1 MRIITYQRK
10 IVVNKLLKHG
20 EYKITD
26 RKQMHTLNAIKK
38 YPWCK
43 NWEKAYD
50 YMFDRTKKKIKNK
63 RDFDDDIIAPI
74 WGWYKTEDPKRI
86 NHDNRGSYRITL
98 EIKDSKVLL
107 SDFGF
112 YECFAISSI
121 GCIYYKGKGEQ
132 IAKELYQREK
142 EEGPECIYKVY
153 DKILNK
159 NHLKHA
165 EYIQAT
171 FFKIK
176 MEDVVSIEKVT
187 KEDYKGYISPTDKR
201 LKENK

>member
-1 MRIITYQRK
+1 MKIITYQRK
-10 IVVNKLLKHG
+10 IVVDKLLKDG

-26 RKQMHTLNAIKK
+26 PKQMHTLNTIKQ
-38 YPWCK
+38 YPWCS

-50 YMFDRTKKKIKNK
+50 YMFDRMKKKIKNK

-74 WGWYKTEDPKRI
+74 WGWYKIEDPKRI
-86 NHDNRGSYRITL
+86 NHDNKGLYRITL

-171 FFKIK
+171 FFKIRIK
-176 MEDVVSIEKVT
+176 DVVSIERVT
-187 KEDYKGYISPTDKR
+187 KEDYKGYKR
-201 LKENK
+201 

>member
-1 MRIITYQRK
+1 M
-10 IVVNKLLKHG
+10 
-20 EYKITD
+20 
-26 RKQMHTLNAIKK
+26 
-38 YPWCK
+38 
-43 NWEKAYD
+43 
-50 YMFDRTKKKIKNK
+50 
-63 RDFDDDIIAPI
+63 
-74 WGWYKTEDPKRI
+74 
-86 NHDNRGSYRITL
+86 
-98 EIKDSKVLL
+98 LL

-171 FFKIK
+171 FFKIR
-176 MEDVVSIEKVT
+176 MQDVVSIEKVT
-187 KEDYKGYISPTDKR
+187 KEDYKGYR
-201 LKENK
+201 R

>member
-1 MRIITYQRK
+1 MKIITYQRK
-10 IVVNKLLKHG
+10 IVVDKLLKDG
-20 EYKITD
+20 EYRITAP
-26 RKQMHTLNAIKK
+26 KQMHTLNTIKK
-38 YPWCK
+38 YPWCS

-50 YMFDRTKKKIKNK
+50 YMFDRMKKKIKNK
-63 RDFDDDIIAPI
+63 RDFDDEIIAPI
-74 WGWYKTEDPKRI
+74 WGWYKIEDPKRI
-86 NHDNRGSYRITL
+86 NHDNKGLYRITL

-142 EEGPECIYKVY
+142 EEGPECIYKIY

-171 FFKIK
+171 FFKIR
-176 MEDVVSIEKVT
+176 MQDVVSIEKVT
-187 KEDYKGYISPTDKR
+187 KEDYKGYR
-201 LKENK
+201 RY

>member
-10 IVVNKLLKHG
+10 IVVNKLLKDG

-26 RKQMHTLNAIKK
+26 PKQMHTLNAIKK
-38 YPWCK
+38 YPWCS

-50 YMFDRTKKKIKNK
+50 YMFDRMKKKIKNK

-74 WGWYKTEDPKRI
+74 WGWYKIEDSKRI
-86 NHDNRGSYRITL
+86 NHDNRGAYRITL

-171 FFKIK
+171 FFKIRMK
-176 MEDVVSIEKVT
+176 DVVSIEKVT
-187 KEDYKGYISPTDKR
+187 KEDYKGYKR
-201 LKENK
+201 

>member
-1 MRIITYQRK
+1 MKIITYQRK
-10 IVVNKLLKHG
+10 IVVDKLLKNG

-26 RKQMHTLNAIKK
+26 PKHMHTLNAIKK
-38 YPWCK
+38 YPWCS

-50 YMFDRTKKKIKNK
+50 YMFDRMKKKIKNK

-74 WGWYKTEDPKRI
+74 WGWYKVEDPIRI
-86 NHDNRGSYRITL
+86 NHDNKGLYRITL

-112 YECFAISSI
+112 YEFFAISSI

-159 NHLKHA
+159 NHLKHV

-171 FFKIK
+171 FFKIRMK
-176 MEDVVSIEKVT
+176 DVVSIEKVT
-187 KEDYKGYISPTDKR
+187 KEDYKGYR
-201 LKENK
+201 R

>member
-1 MRIITYQRK
+1 MKIITYQRK
-10 IVVNKLLKHG
+10 IVVNKLLKDG
-20 EYKITD
+20 EYKITNP
-26 RKQMHTLNAIKK
+26 KQMHTLNAIKK
-38 YPWCK
+38 YPWCS

-50 YMFDRTKKKIKNK
+50 YMFDRMKKKIKNK
-63 RDFDDDIIAPI
+63 RDFDDDITAPI
-74 WGWYKTEDPKRI
+74 WGWYKIEDPKRI
-86 NHDNRGSYRITL
+86 NHDNRDLYRITL

-153 DKILNK
+153 DKILGK

-165 EYIQAT
+165 KYIQAT
-171 FFKIK
+171 FFKIR

-187 KEDYKGYISPTDKR
+187 KEDYKGYKR
-201 LKENK
+201 

>member
-10 IVVNKLLKHG
+10 IVVDKLLKDG

-26 RKQMHTLNAIKK
+26 PKQMHTLNAIKK
-38 YPWCK
+38 YPWCS
-43 NWEKAYD
+43 NWEKAYE
-50 YMFDRTKKKIKNK
+50 YMFDRMKKKIKNK
-63 RDFDDDIIAPI
+63 RDFDDNIIAPI
-74 WGWYKTEDPKRI
+74 WGWYKIENPKRI
-86 NHDNRGSYRITL
+86 NHDNRGAYRITL

-171 FFKIK
+171 FFKIR
-176 MEDVVSIEKVT
+176 MQDVVSIEKVT
-187 KEDYKGYISPTDKR
+187 KEDYKGYR
-201 LKENK
+201 R

>member
-10 IVVNKLLKHG
+10 IVVDKLLKDG

-26 RKQMHTLNAIKK
+26 QKQMHTLNAIKK
-38 YPWCK
+38 YPWCS

-50 YMFDRTKKKIKNK
+50 YMFDRMKKKIKNK
-63 RDFDDDIIAPI
+63 RDFDDDIIAPM
-74 WGWYKTEDPKRI
+74 WGWYKIENPKRI
-86 NHDNRGSYRITL
+86 NHDNRGLYRITL

-165 EYIQAT
+165 EYIQAA
-171 FFKIK
+171 FFKIR
-176 MEDVVSIEKVT
+176 MQDVVSIEKVT
-187 KEDYKGYISPTDKR
+187 KEDYKGYKR
-201 LKENK
+201 Y

>member
-1 MRIITYQRK
+1 MKIITYQRK
-10 IVVNKLLKHG
+10 IVVDKLLKDG

-26 RKQMHTLNAIKK
+26 PKQMHTLNAIKK
-38 YPWCK
+38 YPWCS
-43 NWEKAYD
+43 NWEKAYE
-50 YMFDRTKKKIKNK
+50 YMFDRMKKKIKNK
-63 RDFDDDIIAPI
+63 RDFDDNIIAPI
-74 WGWYKTEDPKRI
+74 WGWYKIENPKRI
-86 NHDNRGSYRITL
+86 NHDNRGAYRITL

-171 FFKIK
+171 FFKIR
-176 MEDVVSIEKVT
+176 MQDVVSIEKVT
-187 KEDYKGYISPTDKR
+187 KEDYKGYR
-201 LKENK
+201 R

>member
-10 IVVNKLLKHG
+10 TVVNKRLRDG

-26 RKQMHTLNAIKK
+26 PKQMHTLNTIKK
-38 YPWCK
+38 YPWCS

-50 YMFDRTKKKIKNK
+50 YMFDRMKKKIKNK

-74 WGWYKTEDPKRI
+74 WGWYKIEDPKRI
-86 NHDNRGSYRITL
+86 NYDNRGSYRITL

-171 FFKIK
+171 FFKIRMK
-176 MEDVVSIEKVT
+176 DVISIEKVT
-187 KEDYKGYISPTDKR
+187 KEDYKGYKR
-201 LKENK
+201 Y

>member
-1 MRIITYQRK
+1 
-10 IVVNKLLKHG
+10 
-20 EYKITD
+20 
-26 RKQMHTLNAIKK
+26 
-38 YPWCK
+38 
-43 NWEKAYD
+43 
-50 YMFDRTKKKIKNK
+50 MFNRMKKKIKNK

-74 WGWYKTEDPKRI
+74 WGWYKIEDPKRI
-86 NHDNRGSYRITL
+86 NHDNKGLYRITL

-171 FFKIK
+171 FFKIRMK
-176 MEDVVSIEKVT
+176 DVISIEKVT
-187 KEDYKGYISPTDKR
+187 KEDYKGYKR
-201 LKENK
+201 Y

>member
-10 IVVNKLLKHG
+10 IVVNKLLKDG

-26 RKQMHTLNAIKK
+26 PKQMHTLNAIKK
-38 YPWCK
+38 YPWCS

-50 YMFDRTKKKIKNK
+50 YMFNRMKKKIKNK

-74 WGWYKTEDPKRI
+74 WGWYKIEDPKRI
-86 NHDNRGSYRITL
+86 NHDNKGLYRITL

-112 YECFAISSI
+112 YEYFAISSI

-171 FFKIK
+171 FFKIR
-176 MEDVVSIEKVT
+176 MQDVISIEKVT
-187 KEDYKGYISPTDKR
+187 KADYKGYKR
-201 LKENK
+201 Y

>member
-10 IVVNKLLKHG
+10 IVVDKLLKDG

-26 RKQMHTLNAIKK
+26 PKQMHTLNTIKK
-38 YPWCK
+38 YHWCS

-50 YMFDRTKKKIKNK
+50 YMFDRMKKKIKNK

-74 WGWYKTEDPKRI
+74 WGWYKIEDPKRI
-86 NHDNRGSYRITL
+86 NHDNIGAYRITL

-153 DKILNK
+153 DKILSK

-171 FFKIK
+171 FFKIR
-176 MEDVVSIEKVT
+176 MQDVVSIEKVT
-187 KEDYKGYISPTDKR
+187 KEDYKGYR
-201 LKENK
+201 R

>member
-1 MRIITYQRK
+1 MKIITYQRK
-10 IVVNKLLKHG
+10 IVVDKLLKDG

-26 RKQMHTLNAIKK
+26 PKQMHTLNTIKK
-38 YPWCK
+38 YPWCS

-50 YMFDRTKKKIKNK
+50 YMFDRMKKKIKNK

-74 WGWYKTEDPKRI
+74 WGWYKIEDPKRI

-121 GCIYYKGKGEQ
+121 GCIYYKGKGEL

-171 FFKIK
+171 FFKIR
-176 MEDVVSIEKVT
+176 MQDVVSIEKVT
-187 KEDYKGYISPTDKR
+187 KEDYKGCR
-201 LKENK
+201 R

>member
-10 IVVNKLLKHG
+10 IVVDKLLKDG

-26 RKQMHTLNAIKK
+26 PKQMHTLNTIKK
-38 YPWCK
+38 YPWCS

-50 YMFDRTKKKIKNK
+50 YMFDRMKKKIKNK
-63 RDFDDDIIAPI
+63 RDFDDEIIAPI
-74 WGWYKTEDPKRI
+74 WGWYKIEDPKRI
-86 NHDNRGSYRITL
+86 NHDNKGLYRITL

-171 FFKIK
+171 FFKIRMK
-176 MEDVVSIEKVT
+176 DVVSIEKVT
-187 KEDYKGYISPTDKR
+187 KEDYKGYKR
-201 LKENK
+201 Y

>member
-1 MRIITYQRK
+1 
-10 IVVNKLLKHG
+10 
-20 EYKITD
+20 
-26 RKQMHTLNAIKK
+26 
-38 YPWCK
+38 
-43 NWEKAYD
+43 
-50 YMFDRTKKKIKNK
+50 MFDRMKKKIKNK

-74 WGWYKTEDPKRI
+74 WGWYKIEDPKRI
-86 NHDNRGSYRITL
+86 NHDNKGLYRITL

-121 GCIYYKGKGEQ
+121 RCIYYKGKGEQ

-171 FFKIK
+171 FFKIR
-176 MEDVVSIEKVT
+176 MQDVISIEKVT
-187 KEDYKGYISPTDKR
+187 KEDYKGYR
-201 LKENK
+201 R

>member
-1 MRIITYQRK
+1 MKIITYQRK
-10 IVVNKLLKHG
+10 IVVDKLLKDG

-26 RKQMHTLNAIKK
+26 QKQMHTLNTIKK
-38 YPWCK
+38 YPWCS

-50 YMFDRTKKKIKNK
+50 YMFDRMKKKIKNK

-74 WGWYKTEDPKRI
+74 WGWYKIEDPKRI
-86 NHDNRGSYRITL
+86 NHDNRGAYRITL

-171 FFKIK
+171 FFKIR
-176 MEDVVSIEKVT
+176 MQDVVSIEKVT
-187 KEDYKGYISPTDKR
+187 KEDYKDYKR
-201 LKENK
+201 Y

>member
-10 IVVNKLLKHG
+10 IVVDKLLKDG

-26 RKQMHTLNAIKK
+26 PKQMHTLNTIKK
-38 YPWCK
+38 HPWCS

-50 YMFDRTKKKIKNK
+50 YMFDRMKKKIKNK

-74 WGWYKTEDPKRI
+74 WGWYKIEDPKRI
-86 NHDNRGSYRITL
+86 NHDNKGLYRITL
-98 EIKDSKVLL
+98 EIRDSKVLL

-142 EEGPECIYKVY
+142 EEGPKCIYKVY

-159 NHLKHA
+159 NHLKHV

-171 FFKIK
+171 FFKIR

-187 KEDYKGYISPTDKR
+187 KEDYKGYKR
-201 LKENK
+201 

>member
-1 MRIITYQRK
+1 M
-10 IVVNKLLKHG
+10 VDKLLKDG

-26 RKQMHTLNAIKK
+26 PKQMHTLNAIKK
-38 YPWCK
+38 YPWCS
-43 NWEKAYD
+43 NWEKAYE
-50 YMFDRTKKKIKNK
+50 YMFDRMKKKIKNK
-63 RDFDDDIIAPI
+63 RDFDDNIIAPI
-74 WGWYKTEDPKRI
+74 WGWYKIEDSRRI
-86 NHDNRGSYRITL
+86 NHDNRGAYRITL

-171 FFKIK
+171 FFKIR
-176 MEDVVSIEKVT
+176 MQDVVSIEKVT
-187 KEDYKGYISPTDKR
+187 KEDYKGYR
-201 LKENK
+201 R

>member
-10 IVVNKLLKHG
+10 IVVNKLLKDG
-20 EYKITD
+20 EYKITNP
-26 RKQMHTLNAIKK
+26 KQMHTLNAIKK
-38 YPWCK
+38 YPWCS

-50 YMFDRTKKKIKNK
+50 YMFDRMKKKIKNK
-63 RDFDDDIIAPI
+63 RDFDDDSIAPI
-74 WGWYKTEDPKRI
+74 WGWYKIEDPKRI

-171 FFKIK
+171 FFKIR
-176 MEDVVSIEKVT
+176 MQDVVSIEKVT
-187 KEDYKGYISPTDKR
+187 KDDYKGYKR
-201 LKENK
+201 

>member
-10 IVVNKLLKHG
+10 IVVNKLIKDG

-26 RKQMHTLNAIKK
+26 PKQMHTLNTIKK
-38 YPWCK
+38 YPWCS

-50 YMFDRTKKKIKNK
+50 YMFDRMKKKIKNK

-74 WGWYKTEDPKRI
+74 WGWYKIEDPKRI
-86 NHDNRGSYRITL
+86 NRDNRGTYRITL

-171 FFKIK
+171 FFKIRMK
-176 MEDVVSIEKVT
+176 DVVSIEKVT
-187 KEDYKGYISPTDKR
+187 KEDYKGYKR
-201 LKENK
+201 Y

>member
-1 MRIITYQRK
+1 MKVITYQRK
-10 IVVNKLLKHG
+10 IVVDKLLKDG

-26 RKQMHTLNAIKK
+26 PKQMHTLNSIKA
-38 YPWCK
+38 YPWCS

-50 YMFDRTKKKIKNK
+50 YMFDRMKKKIKNK

-74 WGWYKTEDPKRI
+74 WGWYKIENPKKI
-86 NHDNRGSYRITL
+86 NHDNREAYRITL

-121 GCIYYKGKGEQ
+121 GCVYYKGKGEQ

-142 EEGPECIYKVY
+142 EDGPECIYKVY
-153 DKILNK
+153 DKIINK

-171 FFKIK
+171 FFKIRMK
-176 MEDVVSIEKVT
+176 DVVSIEKVT
-187 KEDYKGYISPTDKR
+187 KENYKGYKR
-201 LKENK
+201 

>member
-10 IVVNKLLKHG
+10 IVVNKLLKDG
-20 EYKITD
+20 EYKITNQ
-26 RKQMHTLNAIKK
+26 KQMHTLNSIKE

-50 YMFDRTKKKIKNK
+50 YMFDRMKKKIKNK

-74 WGWYKTEDPKRI
+74 WGWYKIEDPKRI
-86 NHDNRGSYRITL
+86 NHDNRGLYRITL

-153 DKILNK
+153 DKILSK

-165 EYIQAT
+165 KYIQAT
-171 FFKIK
+171 FFKIR

-187 KEDYKGYISPTDKR
+187 KEDYKGYKR
-201 LKENK
+201 

>member
-1 MRIITYQRK
+1 M
-10 IVVNKLLKHG
+10 VNKLLKDG

-26 RKQMHTLNAIKK
+26 PKQMHTLNAIKK
-38 YPWCK
+38 YPWCS

-50 YMFDRTKKKIKNK
+50 YMFNRMKKKIKNK

-74 WGWYKTEDPKRI
+74 WGWYKIEDPKRI
-86 NHDNRGSYRITL
+86 NHDNKGLYRITL

-132 IAKELYQREK
+132 FAKELYQREK

-171 FFKIK
+171 FFKIRMK
-176 MEDVVSIEKVT
+176 DVISIEKVT
-187 KEDYKGYISPTDKR
+187 KEDYKGYKR
-201 LKENK
+201 Y

>member
-1 MRIITYQRK
+1 MRIITYHRK
-10 IVVNKLLKHG
+10 IGVNKLLKDG

-26 RKQMHTLNAIKK
+26 PKQMHTLNTIKK
-38 YPWCK
+38 YPWCS

-50 YMFDRTKKKIKNK
+50 YMFDRMKKKIKNK

-74 WGWYKTEDPKRI
+74 WGWYKIEDPKRI

-171 FFKIK
+171 FFKIR
-176 MEDVVSIEKVT
+176 MQDVVSIEKVT
-187 KEDYKGYISPTDKR
+187 KEDYKGYR
-201 LKENK
+201 R

>member
-1 MRIITYQRK
+1 MKIITYQRK
-10 IVVNKLLKHG
+10 IVVNKLLKDG

-26 RKQMHTLNAIKK
+26 PKQMHTLNTIKK
-38 YPWCK
+38 YPWCS

-50 YMFDRTKKKIKNK
+50 YMFDRMKKKIKNK

-74 WGWYKTEDPKRI
+74 WGWYKIENPKRI
-86 NHDNRGSYRITL
+86 NHDNRGAYRITL

-171 FFKIK
+171 FFKLRMK
-176 MEDVVSIEKVT
+176 DVVSIEKVT
-187 KEDYKGYISPTDKR
+187 KEDYKGYKR
-201 LKENK
+201 

>member
-10 IVVNKLLKHG
+10 CVVDKLLKDG
-20 EYKITD
+20 EYKITN
-26 RKQMHTLNAIKK
+26 RNQMGTLNYVMSAVPGEK
-38 YPWCK
+38 WQ
-43 NWEKAYD
+43 KAYD
-50 YMFDRTKKKIKNK
+50 YMFDRMKKKIKNQ

-74 WGWYKTEDPKRI
+74 WGWYKVEDPKKI
-86 NHDNRGSYRITL
+86 NHDNKGLYRITL
-98 EIKDSKVLL
+98 DIKDSKVLL
-107 SDFGF
+107 SDFGL

-121 GCIYYKGKGEQ
+121 GCVYYKGKGEQ

-153 DKILNK
+153 DKMINK

-171 FFKIK
+171 FFKIRMK
-176 MEDVVSIEKVT
+176 DVVSIEKVM
-187 KEDYKGYISPTDKR
+187 KEDYKGYKR
-201 LKENK
+201 F

>member
-10 IVVNKLLKHG
+10 IVVDKLLKDG

-26 RKQMHTLNAIKK
+26 PKQMRTLNAIKK
-38 YPWCK
+38 YPWCS

-50 YMFDRTKKKIKNK
+50 YMFDRMKKKIKNK

-74 WGWYKTEDPKRI
+74 WGWYKIEDSRRI
-86 NHDNRGSYRITL
+86 NHDNRGAYRITL

-171 FFKIK
+171 FFKIR
-176 MEDVVSIEKVT
+176 MQDVVSIEKVT
-187 KEDYKGYISPTDKR
+187 KEDYKGYR
-201 LKENK
+201 R

>member
-10 IVVNKLLKHG
+10 IVVNKLLKDG

-26 RKQMHTLNAIKK
+26 PKQMHTLNAIKK
-38 YPWCK
+38 YPWCQ

-50 YMFDRTKKKIKNK
+50 YMFDRMKKKIKNK

-74 WGWYKTEDPKRI
+74 WGWYKIEDPKRI
-86 NHDNRGSYRITL
+86 NHDNKGLYRITL

-165 EYIQAT
+165 EYIQAA
-171 FFKIK
+171 FFKIRIQ
-176 MEDVVSIEKVT
+176 DVISIEKVT
-187 KEDYKGYISPTDKR
+187 KEDYKGYR
-201 LKENK
+201 R

>member
-10 IVVNKLLKHG
+10 IVVNKLLKDG

-26 RKQMHTLNAIKK
+26 PKQMHTLNAIKK
-38 YPWCK
+38 YPWCG

-50 YMFDRTKKKIKNK
+50 YMFDRMKKKIKNK

-74 WGWYKTEDPKRI
+74 WGWYKIEDPKRI
-86 NHDNRGSYRITL
+86 NHDNRGAYRITL

-171 FFKIK
+171 FFKIRMK
-176 MEDVVSIEKVT
+176 DVISIEKVT
-187 KEDYKGYISPTDKR
+187 KKDYKGYKR
-201 LKENK
+201 